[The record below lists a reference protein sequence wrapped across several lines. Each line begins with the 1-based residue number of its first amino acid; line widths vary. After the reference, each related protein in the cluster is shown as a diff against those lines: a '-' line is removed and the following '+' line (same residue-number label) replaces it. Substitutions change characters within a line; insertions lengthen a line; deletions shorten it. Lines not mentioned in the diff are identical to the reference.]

1 MPGPP
6 ARSRS
11 THPPGGLIEARRGLT
26 DSFDD
31 KTADQA
37 RAIVASSAARPSSVN
52 EPSLAPTHKRS
63 TKELTSAA
71 RQLDAAM
78 IARSYHQ
85 RAIF

>member
-11 THPPGGLIEARRGLT
+11 THRPGGLIEARRGLT

-37 RAIVASSAARPSSVN
+37 APLWQAAQPVLIGQLAIC
-52 EPSLAPTHKRS
+52 
-63 TKELTSAA
+63 
-71 RQLDAAM
+71 
-78 IARSYHQ
+78 
-85 RAIF
+85 